1 LMAGAELVEKS
12 SITVDKT
19 DSNKTR
25 RRQTPAGGDD
35 NDDGDE
41 KQKRKSLENK
51 VYKQCSIFATLKR
64 SRQSGS
70 A

>member
-1 LMAGAELVEKS
+1 MAGAELVEKS

-35 NDDGDE
+35 DDDDE

-51 VYKQCSIFATLKR
+51 VYKQCNIFATLKR

>member
-1 LMAGAELVEKS
+1 VH
-12 SITVDKT
+12 KT

-35 NDDGDE
+35 DDDDDE
-41 KQKRKSLENK
+41 KQKRNRLENK

-64 SRQSGS
+64 SRQSES

>member
-1 LMAGAELVEKS
+1 MH
-12 SITVDKT
+12 KT

-35 NDDGDE
+35 DDDDE
-41 KQKRKSLENK
+41 KQKRKRLEKK
-51 VYKQCSIFATLKR
+51 VYKQCGTFATLKR
-64 SRQSGS
+64 SRQSES